1 MVLFR
6 KLLSL
11 SFLNLS
17 LKKRLVLHHHFGAN
31 IRESESHWE
40 EQISSR
46 RLFERWAERARGRRR
61 WRERGRAEFR
71 GVLERWT
78 QRLQRLGSPHTHVLL
93 RERLGPRAF
102 RPPAP
107 SQ

>member
-17 LKKRLVLHHHFGAN
+17 LKKGLVLHHHFGAN

-71 GVLERWT
+71 GVLGEMDAAPAAA
-78 QRLQRLGSPHTHVLL
+78 GKSAH
-93 RERLGPRAF
+93 ACA
-102 RPPAP
+102 PP
-107 SQ
+107 

>member
-17 LKKRLVLHHHFGAN
+17 LKKGLVLHHHFGAN

-46 RLFERWAERARGRRR
+46 RLFER
-61 WRERGRAEFR
+61 
-71 GVLERWT
+71 
-78 QRLQRLGSPHTHVLL
+78 
-93 RERLGPRAF
+93 
-102 RPPAP
+102 
-107 SQ
+107 

>member
-17 LKKRLVLHHHFGAN
+17 LKKGLVLHHHFGAN

-46 RLFERWAERARGRRR
+46 RLFERWAERARGLR
-61 WRERGRAEFR
+61 RERGRAEFR
-71 GVLERWT
+71 GVLGEMDAAPAAAGKST
-78 QRLQRLGSPHTHVLL
+78 
-93 RERLGPRAF
+93 RAC
-102 RPPAP
+102 PPMRG
-107 SQ
+107 